1 MGKVTLKT
9 PEGAINILIKGDKP
23 DVEESMKIAN
33 ILRDRQGGRAVSG
46 EPSGQDKLEQLFDTN
61 TGIKSA
67 SLRAALS
74 AAENNDEEA
83 AILAK
88 FDLGESDY
96 IRDKRGRLALTP
108 EGAAKFGQET
118 DKNIL
123 IDEDGFSR
131 YDLADLA
138 GIAPELI
145 GGIGGAIAGQIAIPI
160 PILGAALYTGSNKS
174 TP

>member
-1 MGKVTLKT
+1 MGKVQLNT
-9 PEGAINILIKGDKP
+9 PEGTINILIEGDQP
-23 DVEESMKIAN
+23 NVEESIKIAN
-33 ILRDRQGGRAVSG
+33 ILRDRGAGKQVSN
-46 EPSGQDKLEQLFDTN
+46 EASEQEKLEQLFDTN

-74 AAENNDEEA
+74 AAENNAEED

-88 FDLGESDY
+88 FDISEGEFL
-96 IRDKRGRLALTP
+96 RDKRGRLALTP
-108 EGAAKFGQET
+108 EGASKLGLTVERNT
-118 DKNIL
+118 L

-145 GGIGGAIAGQIAIPI
+145 GVSEE
-160 PILGAALYTGSNKS
+160 L
-174 TP
+174 